1 VKDKKNTPKI
11 NNLDKKD
18 WENYISNPSDVF
30 DKDSSS
36 SDKLQVS
43 RFNFDLHGYSLLD
56 ANIKVTE
63 IINSC
68 FDKGHQEILLIT
80 GKGIHSKID
89 GNVYASKNM
98 SKLKYSIP
106 DYINSKLEI
115 KNKISSINTASKED
129 GGDGALIIKLKK
141 L

>member
-1 VKDKKNTPKI
+1 
-11 NNLDKKD
+11 
-18 WENYISNPSDVF
+18 
-30 DKDSSS
+30 
-36 SDKLQVS
+36 
-43 RFNFDLHGYSLLD
+43 
-56 ANIKVTE
+56 
-63 IINSC
+63 
-68 FDKGHQEILLIT
+68 LLIT

-89 GNVYASKNM
+89 GNVYASKDM

>member
-1 VKDKKNTPKI
+1 MKDKKNTPKI

-106 DYINSKLEI
+106 DYIKKDRDL
-115 KNKISSINTASKED
+115 KNIISSISQADIKD
-129 GGDGALIIKLKK
+129 GGEGAVVVKLKK